1 MKMLLHTCC
10 APCTIHPLEKVRE
23 EGIDVTGYYY
33 NPNIHPYTEWAR
45 RKETLEEYA
54 GKKEFKLI
62 IDDEYQLEEFLR
74 AVVHREAVRCA
85 HCYAMRLRRAAAV
98 AVRGKFDCFS
108 TTLLVS
114 PFQKHD
120 LIREIGEAIGKEKG
134 ISFYYADFRSGY
146 KDATARSRELGMY
159 RQQYCG
165 CIYSEKERYYKGK
178 QGGKR
183 EKNHSLASDVVL

>member
-10 APCTIHPLEKVRE
+10 APCTIYPLDRIME

-33 NPNIHPYTEWAR
+33 NPNIHPYTEWVR
-45 RKETLEEYA
+45 RRETLEEYA
-54 GKKEFKLI
+54 GEKKFRLI
-62 IDDEYQLEEFLR
+62 IDEEYQLEEFLR
-74 AVVHREAVRCA
+74 AVVHRETERCP
-85 HCYAMRLRRAAAV
+85 HCYAMRLCRAAAV

-120 LIREIGEAIGKEKG
+120 LIREIGEAVGKEAG
-134 ISFYYADFRSGY
+134 VPFYYADFRPGY
-146 KDATARSRELGMY
+146 KEATSRSKELGMY

-165 CIYSEKERYYKGK
+165 CIYSEKDRYYK
-178 QGGKR
+178 KR
-183 EKNHSLASDVVL
+183 SGVRSQESE